1 VPRRLPVRTGRILPH
16 YRTTLARPGI
26 STTLTRDRPKPTD
39 PAGDQ
44 LAVIIFGDRARPPY
58 PTWAV
63 LIWPRGGPPTGPNRC
78 SSAFSPGPSTPS
90 RTWVIIL
97 SSSASSQSNR
107 DAHSI
112 YVSAGTGSPGTSAR
126 RGNGPPGH
134 PGQAPSTTAQR

>member
-1 VPRRLPVRTGRILPH
+1 VPRRQPVRTGRILPH

-44 LAVIIFGDRARPPY
+44 LAVIIFRDRARPPY
-58 PTWAV
+58 PRLGRPHLAPWRVTDGTEP
-63 LIWPRGGPPTGPNRC
+63 LFERLQPR
-78 SSAFSPGPSTPS
+78 PSTPS

-107 DAHSI
+107 DDHST
-112 YVSAGTGSPGTSAR
+112 YA
-126 RGNGPPGH
+126 
-134 PGQAPSTTAQR
+134 